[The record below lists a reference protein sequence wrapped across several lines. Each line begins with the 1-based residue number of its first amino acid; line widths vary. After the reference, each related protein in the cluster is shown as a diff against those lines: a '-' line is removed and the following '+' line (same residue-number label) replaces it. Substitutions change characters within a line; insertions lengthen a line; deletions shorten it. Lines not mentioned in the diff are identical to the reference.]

1 MQEGSTAVNGVPM
14 RWLES
19 SGRHAVV
26 LLHGIPTSPNLWR
39 RVIPLLEDHHA
50 LAWEMV
56 GYGGSWAAG
65 RDRDIS
71 VAARAAY
78 LVDWLEHLGL
88 ERITLV
94 GRDLGGG
101 VAQIAAV
108 HRPDLF
114 RGLVL
119 INSICYDSWPIPSV
133 RMLRAMAPLVERTP
147 PKVFRAIFSSF
158 LRRGHDDQEIASASI
173 ATHWRF
179 YDHESGPTAFV
190 NQIRSLDPADTLDV
204 APRLPKVDLP
214 AVVVW
219 GAADRFQ
226 KIHYGE
232 RLATDLDARIDIL
245 DEAKHFVPEDH
256 PDAVATAILSI
267 TDPSSD

>member
-1 MQEGSTAVNGVPM
+1 MQEASTAVKGVPM

-19 SGRHAVV
+19 SGADAVV
-26 LLHGIPTSPNLWR
+26 LLHGIPTSPYLWR
-39 RVIPLLEDHHA
+39 GVIPLLEDHHT

-71 VAARAAY
+71 VAAQAGY
-78 LVDWLEHLGL
+78 LLDWLEHLGL
-88 ERITLV
+88 ERIALV
-94 GRDLGGG
+94 GHDLGGG

-108 HRPDLF
+108 RRPDLF

-133 RMLRAMAPLVERTP
+133 KMLRGMAPLVERTP

-158 LRRGHDDQEIASASI
+158 LRRGHDDQSIASAAI

-179 YDHESGPTAFV
+179 YDHESGPWAFV

-204 APRLPKVDLP
+204 APRLPELELP

-226 KIHYGE
+226 KVHYGE
-232 RLATDLDARIDIL
+232 RLARDLDARVNLIDGG
-245 DEAKHFVPEDH
+245 KHFVPEDH
-256 PDAVATAILSI
+256 PDAVAGAIQSI
-267 TDPSSD
+267 SSR